1 MFIYQ
6 SGVPE
11 VGSRGLVHDFMEISV
26 GGCIID
32 SEGEMKKDEE
42 SGSPSWSA
50 SFFMQTTE
58 DVARAVAAAAA
69 AVGSPRPSVVYSSK
83 DESGSQLHRFQHHV
97 SRILKGLSS
106 PPQIKSGSYNPEIL
120 TSQKRQWAT
129 FQLQLLDHRIW
140 KEPSKLFESMVV
152 VGLPPNSDVQAL
164 QDLYFARKS
173 EGSGR
178 FLNALGGQ
186 HQSRIEPNLEPQV
199 LFVYPPE
206 KQLPLKHK
214 DLLSFCFPAGV
225 ESLFGADQSESLC
238 EAPAQVLLNGR
249 SMLVN
254 TVERTPSMSEL
265 NEILL
270 GQEHLKQS
278 DLSFVFRLQ
287 VADASTLYGCCVLV
301 EEMIQ
306 NPSGLISTISDGLP
320 FPSSLSRHILTT
332 RRCYCIL
339 SRLPFFELHFGVLN
353 RFVDTLATTTDVILS
368 TWKYR
373 KHYLQSIFMEERL
386 ERLTKQINNL
396 NFESPV
402 GYDMLETLEEEAGSS
417 TPMVGA
423 NSMQNGTVE
432 ASQSSISGSISGSVI
447 DDISQFEH
455 QDLNRDSYSKKE
467 SNGSVVP
474 PDPEVRKL
482 VSQEEHVVDYSVNDN
497 FAKQSSERR
506 SSNAVLAQFL
516 RYQQCGSSESL
527 SSFQGSSSEDRHF
540 RSDLDSAETEEA
552 SSSGRDNFSEQR
564 DILEWAKA
572 NNNGSMQIICEYYQL
587 CCPVRGS
594 TIKFHPLDHL
604 HPHEYHRPDETI
616 LNVAGSRIDLRS
628 CNTSLEFAEAHS
640 VLMVEEEAAALS
652 VWAVASLCGSLR
664 LEHVLTLFAG
674 ALLEKQILVVCSNLG
689 VLSAII
695 LSVIPLIRPYQYQ
708 SLLMPVLPNDMLDF
722 LDAPVPYIVGVK
734 NKTTEVQAKLA
745 NVILVDA
752 NRNQVKSPTIPHLP
766 QHRELYSCLSPYH
779 AKLVG
784 ESYLG
789 KKRPVYECTDVQVE
803 AAKGFLVA
811 LRSYLNSLCSNLR
824 SHTIT
829 NVQSNDDKVSLL
841 LKESFIESFPSRDR
855 PFMKFFSSTHSSF
868 LYIRTLYSPFSR
880 GNNAFSAWWLAT

>member
-1 MFIYQ
+1 MFY
-6 SGVPE
+6 
-11 VGSRGLVHDFMEISV
+11 
-26 GGCIID
+26 
-32 SEGEMKKDEE
+32 
-42 SGSPSWSA
+42 SA
-50 SFFMQTTE
+50 TLIAAHLSYRYSCSCRSFQFE
-58 DVARAVAAAAA
+58 F
-69 AVGSPRPSVVYSSK
+69 SK
-83 DESGSQLHRFQHHV
+83 
-97 SRILKGLSS
+97 
-106 PPQIKSGSYNPEIL
+106 
-120 TSQKRQWAT
+120 
-129 FQLQLLDHRIW
+129 
-140 KEPSKLFESMVV
+140 
-152 VGLPPNSDVQAL
+152 
-164 QDLYFARKS
+164 
-173 EGSGR
+173 
-178 FLNALGGQ
+178 
-186 HQSRIEPNLEPQV
+186 
-199 LFVYPPE
+199 
-206 KQLPLKHK
+206 
-214 DLLSFCFPAGV
+214 
-225 ESLFGADQSESLC
+225 
-238 EAPAQVLLNGR
+238 
-249 SMLVN
+249 
-254 TVERTPSMSEL
+254 
-265 NEILL
+265 
-270 GQEHLKQS
+270 
-278 DLSFVFRLQ
+278 

-320 FPSSLSRHILTT
+320 FPSSLRRHILTT

-353 RFVDTLATTTDVILS
+353 RVQRQTPSNHFSLEGVQKTLPAE
-368 TWKYR
+368 
-373 KHYLQSIFMEERL
+373 HIFMEERL

-417 TPMVGA
+417 TPVVAA
-423 NSMQNGTVE
+423 NNMQNGTVE
-432 ASQSSISGSISGSVI
+432 DSQSSISGSISGSVI
-447 DDISQFEH
+447 GDIFQFEH
-455 QDLNRDSYSKKE
+455 QNLNRDSYSKKQ
-467 SNGSVVP
+467 SNDNVVP

-482 VSQEEHVVDYSVNDN
+482 VSQEEHVVDYSVNDD

-506 SSNAVLAQFL
+506 SSNAVLAPFL
-516 RYQQCGSSESL
+516 RYQQCESSESP

-587 CCPVRGS
+587 CCPARGS

-604 HPHEYHRPDETI
+604 HPQEYHRPDETV

-652 VWAVASLCGSLR
+652 VWAVACLCGSLR

-689 VLSAII
+689 VLSAIV

-752 NRNQVKSPTIPHLP
+752 NRNQVKSPTVPQLP

-803 AAKGFLVA
+803 AAKGFLGV

-855 PFMKFFSSTHSSF
+855 PFMKHFLDTQLFSVHTDFVLSFFQ
-868 LYIRTLYSPFSR
+868 RE
-880 GNNAFSAWWLAT
+880 